1 MTALAPGRLPFGTRP
16 RGGAETAERVPRA
29 PWPLLGVGLVIAAA
43 ALLPL
48 VYLVIRASGAE
59 GDVVAYLVR
68 PRTLSAIAGSITL
81 AVAVGVTTA
90 LVGVPV
96 AWLTTRTDL
105 PWRGGWAVLT
115 AIPLAL
121 PSYLVAFA
129 FLGAFGPRG
138 ALQGVLEPLGV
149 ERLPSMTGLPAAV
162 VVISLVTYPYVT
174 LATRAA
180 LLRLDPAVEE
190 SARLLGDGRRA
201 TLRRVTLPAIVPAVA
216 AGALLAMLYA
226 LADFGAVSLLQTD
239 TLSRAIYLQLGAS
252 FDRAL
257 AAVLALVL
265 VALTLVLV
273 LAEARMR
280 RRSRSWR
287 SAARRRR
294 PAVERLGRWTWPSLI
309 GLAALV
315 GLALVVPIVTVGW
328 WLLRGLTQGQSLPL
342 VGSVV
347 VDTVAVG
354 AVAALL
360 AVVVALPVAALGA
373 RFRDRLGGVVNAA
386 VLTGYA
392 LPGIVVALAMVF
404 VATRSVPFL
413 YQTIALLV
421 LVYAIRFAAQPV
433 GGLRAAMTAAPR
445 SMEEAGRVL
454 GDGPLR
460 TFTRLTVPYLRPSL
474 VAGAALVFL
483 TVIKELPLALLLS
496 PIGFRTLATELW
508 DASSAGFY
516 AQAAA
521 PAALLLLVSVA
532 SMSVLL
538 RAEGDER

>member
-1 MTALAPGRLPFGTRP
+1 MTAVAPGRLPIGARL
-16 RGGAETAERVPRA
+16 RGAAEPAERAPRA
-29 PWPLLGVGLVIAAA
+29 PWPLLAAGLVIAAA

-48 VYLVIRASGAE
+48 VYLVIRATGVE
-59 GDVVAYLVR
+59 GDVVYLVR
-68 PRTLSAIAGSITL
+68 PRTLSAIAGSVTL
-81 AVAVGVTTA
+81 ALAVGASTM
-90 LVGVPV
+90 LIGVPV

-138 ALQGVLEPLGV
+138 ALQGLLEPLGV
-149 ERLPSMTGLPAAV
+149 ERLPSLTGLPAAV
-162 VVISLVTYPYVT
+162 VVISLVTFPYVT

-190 SARLLGDGRRA
+190 SARLLGDGRAA
-201 TLRRVTLPAIVPAVA
+201 TFRRVTLPAIAPAVG

-239 TLSRAIYLQLGAS
+239 TLARAIYLQLGAS

-265 VALTLVLV
+265 VALTLILV

-287 SAARRRR
+287 SAPRRRQ
-294 PAVERLGRWTWPSLI
+294 PATERLGRWRWPSLV
-309 GLAALV
+309 GLTALV
-315 GLALVVPIVTVGW
+315 GLALAVPVMTVGW
-328 WLLRGLTQGQSLPL
+328 WLVRGAAQGQSPRL
-342 VGSVV
+342 VGSVAL
-347 VDTVAVG
+347 DTVALG
-354 AVAALL
+354 AAAALL

-373 RFRDRLGGVVNAA
+373 RYRDRLGGVVNAA

-404 VATRSVPFL
+404 LATRSVPFL

-421 LVYAIRFAAQPV
+421 LVYAIRFGAQPV
-433 GGLRAAMTAAPR
+433 GGLRAAMSAAPR
-445 SMEEAGRVL
+445 SMEEAGRML
-454 GDGPLR
+454 GDGPVQA
-460 TFTRLTVPYLRPSL
+460 FTRLTVPYLRPSL

-483 TVIKELPLALLLS
+483 TVVKELPLALLLS

-516 AQAAA
+516 ARAAA
-521 PAALLLLVSVA
+521 PAALLLVASVA
-532 SMSVLL
+532 GMSVVL

>member
-1 MTALAPGRLPFGTRP
+1 MTALAPGRLPLGARL
-16 RGGAETAERVPRA
+16 RGAAEPARRTKRA
-29 PWPLLGVGLVIAAA
+29 PWPLVVTGLVIAVA

-48 VYLVIRASGAE
+48 VYLVIRAAGVE
-59 GDVVAYLVR
+59 GDVVAFLTR
-68 PRTLSAIAGSITL
+68 PRTLIAIGVSISL
-81 AVAVGVTTA
+81 ALAVGVATV
-90 LVGVPV
+90 LLGVPV

-138 ALQGVLEPLGV
+138 AVQGMLEPLGV

-162 VVISLVTYPYVT
+162 VVVSLVTFPYVT

-190 SARLLGDGRRA
+190 SARLLGDGRMA
-201 TLRRVTLPAIVPAVA
+201 TFRRVTLPAIAPAMA

-265 VALTLVLV
+265 VALVLVLV
-273 LAEARMR
+273 VAEARMR
-280 RRSRSWR
+280 HRSRAWR
-287 SAARRRR
+287 SGSRRRL
-294 PAVERLGRWTWPSLI
+294 PASERLGRWTVPSLI
-309 GLAALV
+309 GLAVLV
-315 GLALVVPIVTVGW
+315 GLALAVPVVTVGW
-328 WLLRGLTQGQSLPL
+328 WLVRGVAQGQSLRL
-342 VGSVV
+342 VGSVT
-347 VDTVAVG
+347 VDTVAIG
-354 AVAALL
+354 AAAALL
-360 AVVVALPVAALGA
+360 AVVVALPVAALGG
-373 RFRDRLGGVVNAA
+373 RYRDRVGGIVNAA

-404 VATRSVPFL
+404 LATRSVPFL
-413 YQTIALLV
+413 YQTIALLII
-421 LVYAIRFAAQPV
+421 VYAIRFAAQPI
-433 GGLRAAMTAAPR
+433 GGLRAAMTGAPP

-454 GDGPLR
+454 GDGPVR
-460 TFTRLTVPYLRPSL
+460 AFARLTMPYLRPSL

-496 PIGFRTLATELW
+496 PVGFRTLATEVW
-508 DASSAGFY
+508 DAASAGFY
-516 AQAAA
+516 ARAAA

>member
-1 MTALAPGRLPFGTRP
+1 MTALAPGRLPFGARL
-16 RGGAETAERVPRA
+16 RGAKPAERDSRA
-29 PWPLLGVGLVIAAA
+29 PWPLLAAGLVIALA
-43 ALLPL
+43 ALLPI
-48 VYLVIRASGAE
+48 VYLVIRAAGAE

-68 PRTLSAIAGSITL
+68 PRTLSAIAGSVVLAL
-81 AVAVGVTTA
+81 AVGASTI
-90 LVGVPV
+90 LIGVPV

-105 PWRGGWAVLT
+105 PWRRGWAVLT

-138 ALQGVLEPLGV
+138 ALQGLLEPLGV
-149 ERLPSMTGLPAAV
+149 ERLPSVTGLPAAV
-162 VVISLVTYPYVT
+162 VVISLVTFPYVT

-201 TLRRVTLPAIVPAVA
+201 TFRRVTLPAIAPAVT

-265 VALTLVLV
+265 VALTLVVV

-280 RRSRSWR
+280 RQSRSWR
-287 SAARRRR
+287 SAAPRRQS
-294 PAVERLGRWTWPSLI
+294 ATERLGRWRWPWLM
-309 GLAALV
+309 GLAVLV
-315 GLALVVPIVTVGW
+315 GLALAVPVLTVGW
-328 WLLRGLTQGQSLPL
+328 WLLRGVAQGQSLRL
-342 VGSVV
+342 VGSVAI
-347 VDTVAVG
+347 DTVAVG

-360 AVVVALPVAALGA
+360 AVIVALPVAALVA
-373 RFRDRLGGVVNAA
+373 RYRDRLGGVVNAA

-404 VATRSVPFL
+404 LATRSVPFL

-421 LVYAIRFAAQPV
+421 LVYAIRFAAPPI

-445 SMEEAGRVL
+445 SMEEAGRML
-454 GDGPLR
+454 GDGPVR
-460 TFTRLTVPYLRPSL
+460 AFIRLTVPYLRPSL

-516 AQAAA
+516 ARAAA
-521 PAALLLLVSVA
+521 PAALLLVVSVA